1 MRASRFAGLVLA
13 GAVSVGCVSAGFGA
27 GRTGLIVAAEQAESR
42 WVIIDPDKTN
52 GFEWVWA
59 PAEDP
64 YIGKGE
70 GRRYVPSA
78 GNPSD
83 VRLLGKDKLLVIC
96 SGGMF
101 ARIDRKTCRAD
112 YFGRCNSYNPHSIA
126 ELPDGRV
133 ACATSDGGQIVLVDP
148 RKDPFDPAKQP
159 QKNAFP
165 LKQGHGVLW
174 DAKAKCLWAL
184 GSTMIVKLE
193 YLPETM
199 ELKEKG
205 RWDFIADGCGNVGH
219 DLIFAE
225 DGNIVFTTR
234 GTVSAFDVRTHTFKV
249 LEKTADVKAISYAKQ
264 GVLRTI
270 PRESWWTDTLLIDRR
285 EVVRKGCRFYKAR
298 WLD

>member
-1 MRASRFAGLVLA
+1 MKASRFAGLVLA
-13 GAVSVGCVSAGFGA
+13 GAVSAGCVFVGFGA
-27 GRTGLIVAAEQAESR
+27 GKPGMIVAAEQAGSR
-42 WVIIDPDKTN
+42 WVVIDPDRTN

-64 YIGKGE
+64 HIGRGE
-70 GRRYVPSA
+70 GRRYVASA

-83 VRLLGKDKLLVIC
+83 VRLLGEDKLLVIC

-101 ARIDRKTCRAD
+101 ARIDRKACRAD

-148 RKDPFDPAKQP
+148 RKDPFDPEKQP

-165 LKQGHGVLW
+165 LKQAHGVLW
-174 DAKAKCLWAL
+174 DAEAKCLWAL

-199 ELKEKG
+199 ELNERG
-205 RWDFIADGCGNVGH
+205 RWDFIAAGCGNVGH

-234 GTVSAFDVRTHTFKV
+234 GTVSAFDVRTHEFRV

-270 PRESWWTDTLLIDRR
+270 PCESWWTDTLLIDRR
-285 EVVRKGCRFYKAR
+285 EVVRRGCRFYKAR
-298 WLD
+298 WID